1 MAAAQANEL
10 DDRMDLEE
18 GWMDVDDVPMD
29 MDPEPLEVRG
39 ITLFLLISVLKLNIK
54 TG

>member
-1 MAAAQANEL
+1 MAGGSSQANEL

-29 MDPEPLEVRG
+29 MDPEPLEVRE
-39 ITLFLLISVLKLNIK
+39 LHYFY
-54 TG
+54 